1 MGDGVVYC
9 FLRWMSLQSRKIL
22 VIDSTSMGMNELTD
36 GKAIKLREKIS
47 TQNLILIPIAKD
59 GHWII
64 YLFIRSSE
72 KSFMLIL
79 LDSLCRTIYSNFTNI
94 NTKWFNS
101 SEDVKENHI
110 TLTLEYIDLTK
121 KFLQV
126 DGHSCGSFVCLY
138 SYIASMLSD

>member
-1 MGDGVVYC
+1 
-9 FLRWMSLQSRKIL
+9 MSLQSRKIS

-36 GKAIKLREKIS
+36 AKAIRLREKIT

-79 LDSLCRTIYSNFTNI
+79 LDSLRLGLYSNFTKI
-94 NTKWFNS
+94 VTKWFKSNK
-101 SEDVKENHI
+101 DVKGNDI
-110 TLTLEYIDLTK
+110 TLTLKYKNINK
-121 KFLQV
+121 
-126 DGHSCGSFVCLY
+126 
-138 SYIASMLSD
+138 